1 MDILIDFVNHPYFTK
16 ENVEKEQGIIGQEI
30 KMYDDDPGWRVFFNT
45 LTALFHNNPV
55 KIDIAGT
62 VDSIAEIDDDVLY
75 KCYNTFYNP
84 GNMILVLAGDIEIQK
99 VLESLDKHISSDR
112 NLGIIERPKIAEP
125 ESRVKEF
132 TEQKLVV
139 SQPMFQIGFKDIIP
153 FNGGEEL
160 LCREI
165 STDIILDILFGKSSD
180 FYMELY
186 SDGLIDSSFGAET
199 ELEKRYGFTMIGGE
213 SKDPKEVYR
222 RVKEHIKKA
231 QDTGLSHDE
240 IERAKKVAKASLI
253 KVFNSIEAM
262 GNSFIRLLL
271 KGVNPLEYAAAIDS
285 VPDVAVNER
294 LKNHFDLSNCVLS
307 TILPDD
313 SQNEGEK

>member
-1 MDILIDFVNHPYFTK
+1 M
-16 ENVEKEQGIIGQEI
+16 
-30 KMYDDDPGWRVFFNT
+30 
-45 LTALFHNNPV
+45 
-55 KIDIAGT
+55 
-62 VDSIAEIDDDVLY
+62 
-75 KCYNTFYNP
+75 
-84 GNMILVLAGDIEIQK
+84 
-99 VLESLDKHISSDR
+99 
-112 NLGIIERPKIAEP
+112 
-125 ESRVKEF
+125 
-132 TEQKLVV
+132 
-139 SQPMFQIGFKDIIP
+139 
-153 FNGGEEL
+153 
-160 LCREI
+160 CREI

-262 GNSFIRLLL
+262 GNSFIRLLF

>member
-1 MDILIDFVNHPYFTK
+1 M
-16 ENVEKEQGIIGQEI
+16 
-30 KMYDDDPGWRVFFNT
+30 
-45 LTALFHNNPV
+45 
-55 KIDIAGT
+55 
-62 VDSIAEIDDDVLY
+62 
-75 KCYNTFYNP
+75 
-84 GNMILVLAGDIEIQK
+84 
-99 VLESLDKHISSDR
+99 
-112 NLGIIERPKIAEP
+112 GIIERPKIAEP

-139 SQPMFQIGFKDIIP
+139 SQPMFQIGFKDITP

-262 GNSFIRLLL
+262 GNSFIRLLF